1 MNRKK
6 VINSNFQNSKRNQK
20 VKVKNNTVSSQT
32 PDNFNNN
39 DDKIS
44 MSKLDWNNHE
54 SIYTHLIS
62 YINLMIIDLSKD
74 KEKLCKYLKDIFY
87 SVFKISQ
94 EIKNPGEKIN
104 EEKNNISLNNKQN
117 NSNEEWNFL
126 TGEQFI
132 RKSNDSLME
141 QLLKEETK
149 NEINN
154 VRPLLTQRFESSKSF
169 NVFQI
174 SPFKNKIDRLQ
185 RKFKQK
191 EKQYKIDKLNY
202 LFKINEQNNIINK
215 LEKEIQINNINNMSQ
230 KDLNKIKCYPDFSFI
245 TENYLRNNNSSI
257 NKRKKLF
264 EINKEKENEVI
275 NNMKYLSITN
285 GNKENKRFNLKDVL
299 NKNLSLLKNK
309 GSMKKT
315 RFMRFASF
323 SIGDTRNKVEKI
335 KNYKLYT

>member
-6 VINSNFQNSKRNQK
+6 FINLNSQSSKRNK
-20 VKVKNNTVSSQT
+20 KFEAKNNTVSSQT
-32 PDNFNNN
+32 PDNFNN

-44 MSKLDWNNHE
+44 MNKLDWNNHE

-62 YINLMIIDLSKD
+62 YINLMIINLSKD

-94 EIKNPGEKIN
+94 EIKNPGEKNN

-149 NEINN
+149 NEKNN
-154 VRPLLTQRFESSKSF
+154 ARPLLTQRFESSKSF

-215 LEKEIQINNINNMSQ
+215 LEKEIQINNINNMSL
-230 KDLNKIKCYPDFSFI
+230 KNLNKIKCYPDFSFI
-245 TENYLRNNNSSI
+245 TENYLRNNYSSI

-285 GNKENKRFNLKDVL
+285 ENRENKGFNLKDVL
-299 NKNLSLLKNK
+299 SKNLFLLKNK
-309 GSMKKT
+309 GKMKKT

-323 SIGDTRNKVEKI
+323 SIGDTRTKVEKI